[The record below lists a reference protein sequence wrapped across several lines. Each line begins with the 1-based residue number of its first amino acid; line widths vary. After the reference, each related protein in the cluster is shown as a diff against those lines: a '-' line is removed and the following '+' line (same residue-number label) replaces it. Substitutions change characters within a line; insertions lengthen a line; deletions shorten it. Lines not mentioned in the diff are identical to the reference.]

1 MAARSHAMNESTANR
16 ELTLTRI
23 FDAPRGLV
31 FKAWTTPEHMMRWWG
46 PQGFTCLS
54 CAIDLRVGGT
64 WRLAMRS
71 PAGVEDRQRGVFREI
86 VEPERIVFTYAF
98 EDFAERQTS
107 GRWSD
112 ESGNPGHETLVTVNF
127 EDLGRQ
133 TRLTIH
139 QAVFESV
146 LVRDE
151 HVRGWGETL
160 NRLGE
165 YVASGTA
172 NSKE

>member
-1 MAARSHAMNESTANR
+1 
-16 ELTLTRI
+16 
-23 FDAPRGLV
+23 
-31 FKAWTTPEHMMRWWG
+31 
-46 PQGFTCLS
+46 
-54 CAIDLRVGGT
+54 
-64 WRLAMRS
+64 MRS

-165 YVASGTA
+165 YVTSGTA